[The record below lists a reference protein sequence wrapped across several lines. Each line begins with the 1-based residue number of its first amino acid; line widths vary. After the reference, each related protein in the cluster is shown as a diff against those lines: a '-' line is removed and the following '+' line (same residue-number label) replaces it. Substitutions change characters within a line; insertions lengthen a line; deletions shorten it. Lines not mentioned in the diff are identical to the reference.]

1 MKPEMIRKIL
11 EMEGR
16 DFAEILESL
25 GKNDYDVIQALTLE
39 LEEGMKNKRAHNKR
53 KVMFGYWS
61 ALEVLAKLGIF
72 FEENGVAK

>member
-25 GKNDYDVIQALTLE
+25 GKNDYDVIQSLTLE
-39 LEEGMKNKRAHNKR
+39 LEESIKNKSAHKK

-72 FEENGVAK
+72 FEENGVVK